1 MLCYGF
7 VALFSP
13 PSLIISRMEATIL
26 RSLTPHF
33 ANVKVG
39 DNVILCLLIKP
50 LTNIHVDKCCREVVF
65 AVFQQSF
72 FVRSRVDLS

>member
-7 VALFSP
+7 VALYSP

-33 ANVKVG
+33 ANVKVNKMIFLF
-39 DNVILCLLIKP
+39 NVEALILFIMTQVNGYFKRFIEALDLIHAR
-50 LTNIHVDKCCREVVF
+50 L
-65 AVFQQSF
+65 F
-72 FVRSRVDLS
+72 F

>member
-13 PSLIISRMEATIL
+13 PSLIVSRMEATIL

-39 DNVILCLLIKP
+39 DNVILSLHINPLI
-50 LTNIHVDKCCREVVF
+50 NIHVDKCCREATF
-65 AVFQQSF
+65 AAFQQSF
-72 FVRSRVDLS
+72 LSEI